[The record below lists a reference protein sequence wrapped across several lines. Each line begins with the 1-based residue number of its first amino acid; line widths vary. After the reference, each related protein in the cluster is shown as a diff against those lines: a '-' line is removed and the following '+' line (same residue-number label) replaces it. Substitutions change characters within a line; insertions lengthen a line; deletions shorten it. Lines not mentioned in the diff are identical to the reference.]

1 MVASSGQSGGP
12 FHGERGELEVVMNES
27 TATVAEVEV
36 KVSRSK
42 VPAKYRQAYGKAG
55 NNGDDIAAIL
65 KGADI
70 AAVALENG
78 IDLNRWAG
86 KNAGMV
92 RMNLG
97 NVLRGMVRR
106 GEKVTIAG
114 QMVSIAA

>member
-1 MVASSGQSGGP
+1 MAKNKQTSEQ
-12 FHGERGELEVVMNES
+12 E
-27 TATVAEVEV
+27 TATDVAAQTET
-36 KVSRSK
+36 KQSLSK

-70 AAVALENG
+70 AAIALENG
-78 IDLNRWAG
+78 IELSRWAG

-106 GEKVTIAG
+106 GEKVTISG
-114 QMVSIAA
+114 QTISIAA